1 MSAALILRNLCW
13 ALSMLL
19 ELVLLYFLVRR
30 KVYRSHPAFFSY
42 ILIAL
47 LQSAV
52 VATTYRVFGQ
62 TSAASYN
69 IAWGSQVVVICA
81 RWLAITEIAKKAL
94 GQFSGI
100 WAMVSRILFMLG
112 MGVLVYALVSSRDQW
127 TLAVLTADRAVEM
140 CIASF
145 IVGMFVFVKYYRVE
159 MSQMDRMLAIGFCLY
174 SCFFVINDSIYQA
187 WIRTAGPLWNYLES
201 VTYLATLLLWIG
213 AVLRHSESRIAA
225 SAPPLTPED
234 YLELSGKL
242 NSRLHVLNNRLDK
255 LFHSGDSRS

>member
-1 MSAALILRNLCW
+1 
-13 ALSMLL
+13 
-19 ELVLLYFLVRR
+19 
-30 KVYRSHPAFFSY
+30 
-42 ILIAL
+42 
-47 LQSAV
+47 
-52 VATTYRVFGQ
+52 
-62 TSAASYN
+62 
-69 IAWGSQVVVICA
+69 
-81 RWLAITEIAKKAL
+81 
-94 GQFSGI
+94 
-100 WAMVSRILFMLG
+100 
-112 MGVLVYALVSSRDQW
+112 
-127 TLAVLTADRAVEM
+127 
-140 CIASF
+140 
-145 IVGMFVFVKYYRVE
+145 

-225 SAPPLTPED
+225 SAPSLTLED

>member
-1 MSAALILRNLCW
+1 MAAALILRNLSW
-13 ALSMLL
+13 ALSTLL
-19 ELVLLYFLVRR
+19 ELVLLYFLLRQ
-30 KVYRSHPAFFSY
+30 KVHRSHPAFFSY

-52 VATTYRVFGQ
+52 VATAYRVFGPAG
-62 TSAASYN
+62 AASYN
-69 IAWGSQVVVICA
+69 IGWGSQVVVICA

-94 GQFSGI
+94 GEFSGI
-100 WAMVSRILFMLG
+100 WAMVSRVLFVLG
-112 MGVLVYALVSSRDQW
+112 MGVLVYAIVGSRDKW

-145 IVGMFVFVKYYRVE
+145 IVAMFVFVKYYRVQ

-187 WIRTAGPLWNYLES
+187 WIRTAGPLWNYLET

-213 AVLRHSESRIAA
+213 AVMQHSESPIAA
-225 SAPPLTPED
+225 NASALTPED

>member
-1 MSAALILRNLCW
+1 MAAALILRNLSW
-13 ALSMLL
+13 ALSTLL

-42 ILIAL
+42 ILTAL

-52 VATTYRVFGQ
+52 LATAYRVFGPA
-62 TSAASYN
+62 SAASYN
-69 IAWGSQVVVICA
+69 IGWGSQVVVICA

-94 GQFSGI
+94 RRFSGI
-100 WAMVSRILFMLG
+100 WGMVSRILFVLG
-112 MGVLVYALVSSRDQW
+112 VSVLVYAITGSRDQW
-127 TLAVLTADRAVEM
+127 TLAVLTVDRAVEM

-145 IVGMFVFVKYYRVE
+145 IVAMFVFVKYYRVQ
-159 MSQMDRMLAIGFCLY
+159 MSQMDRMLAIGFGLY

-187 WIRTAGPLWNYLES
+187 WIRTAGPLWNYLET

-225 SAPPLTPED
+225 SAPPLTPAD

-242 NSRLHVLNNRLDK
+242 NTRLHVLNNRLDK
-255 LFHSGDSRS
+255 LFHSRDSHS